1 MADPNIELLRAAVLR
16 LGNLADE
23 LVFVGGCTT
32 GLFITDPAAAEV
44 RPTVDVDAIVEA
56 VTYVQYMDFEKRL
69 QEKGFMRDI
78 REGAPIC
85 RWVSEEIVLDV
96 MPVEEV
102 VLGFRNRWYRDAVD
116 TAQSRNIIDDLKIK
130 VITPPYF
137 CATKLDAFEDRGKK
151 DYFGSND
158 LEDVIAVVDGRLELI
173 EEIGQTSLDVRA
185 YIAEYIH
192 NLLQENKFR
201 DALPGYLLPDEASKE
216 GFQFLWID

>member
-1 MADPNIELLRAAVLR
+1 MADPNIELLRDAVLR
-16 LGNLADE
+16 LGDLADK

-44 RPTVDVDAIVEA
+44 RPTIDVDAIVEA

-69 QEKGFMRDI
+69 QENGFIRDI

-85 RWVSEEIVLDV
+85 RWISEETVLDV

-116 TAQSRNIIDDLKIK
+116 TAQSRNIINDLNIR

-137 CATKLDAFEDRGKK
+137 CATKLEAFEDRGKK

-158 LEDVIAVVDGRLELI
+158 LEDVIAVVDGRSELV
-173 EEIGQTSLDVRA
+173 EEIGRAKPDVRS
-185 YIAEYIH
+185 YIAGRLHI
-192 NLLQENKFR
+192 F
-201 DALPGYLLPDEASKE
+201 
-216 GFQFLWID
+216 